1 MKRRILH
8 SRWVSMV
15 FRLVLGGI
23 FFYAGAV
30 KSQDP
35 WGFAQAIYNYRIL
48 PGPLINLVA
57 LILPWV
63 EMVVGGA
70 LILGVWMPGASLL
83 VCGLLAT
90 FAFAL
95 FLNLA
100 RGIDVDCGCF
110 STASSG
116 AGNTTWYLLRDL
128 ALLAMGLQLLLRYS
142 GVGPGDRSLAE
153 TSHGEGRERHCE

>member
-1 MKRRILH
+1 VKGRILF
-8 SRWVSMV
+8 SPLVSIA
-15 FRLVLGGI
+15 FRLALGGI
-23 FFYAGAV
+23 FVYAGAV

-35 WGFAQAIYNYRIL
+35 GGFAQAIYNYRIL
-48 PGPLINLVA
+48 PGSLINPVA

-70 LILGVWMPGASLL
+70 LILGVWIQGATLL

-90 FAFAL
+90 FASAL
-95 FLNLA
+95 FLNLM

-116 AGNTTWYLLRDL
+116 TGNAVWYLFRDL
-128 ALLAMGLQLLLRYS
+128 ALLAMGLQLLLRYNGMGS
-142 GVGPGDRSLAE
+142 GDRSLADM
-153 TSHGEGRERHCE
+153 SPREGREKN